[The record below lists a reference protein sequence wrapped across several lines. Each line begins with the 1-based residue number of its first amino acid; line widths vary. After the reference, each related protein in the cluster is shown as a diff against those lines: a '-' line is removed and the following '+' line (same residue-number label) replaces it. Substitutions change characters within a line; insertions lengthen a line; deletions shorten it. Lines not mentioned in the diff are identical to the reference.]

1 MTKGPIEFYFEF
13 GSPYGYFAA
22 QEIDALGAE
31 FDREVLWKPFMLG
44 PAFKTTGS
52 RPFMEVPLKGPYC
65 VKDWER
71 MSAYTG
77 TPWQMPEKFPAAILA
92 APRGFYW
99 LKDQGKTLSAHKF
112 AKAAYKAYF
121 ADARPMW
128 EVEETAD
135 VAAECGIDR
144 EEFIKAVT
152 SPEAKQRLIEEGQ
165 AAIDSGV
172 FGSPFI
178 RVDGEDF
185 WGWDRLPM
193 VRDWLKTGKWG

>member
-1 MTKGPIEFYFEF
+1 MANPIEFYFEF

-22 QEIDALGAE
+22 QEIDAIGQE
-31 FDREVLWKPFMLG
+31 FDREVIWKPFMLG
-44 PAFKTTGS
+44 SAFKATQS
-52 RPFMEVPLKGPYC
+52 MPLMNVPLKGPYC
-65 VKDWER
+65 VHDWER
-71 MSAYTG
+71 MSKYTG
-77 TPWQMPEKFPAAILA
+77 TPWQMPEKFPTAILA

-99 LKDQGKTLSAHKF
+99 LKDQGKTTTAITF

-121 ADARPMW
+121 ADKRPMW
-128 EVEETAD
+128 EAEETAD

-144 EEFIKAVT
+144 EEFLQAVQTPEVKA
-152 SPEAKQRLIEEGQ
+152 RLIQEGQ
-165 AAIDSGV
+165 AAIDAGV

-193 VRDWLKTGKWG
+193 VRDWLKNGKWG